1 MTSTLQQRYRV
12 DIVPELK
19 KRFGEANLLALPK
32 LSKIVLNVGMNLNAQ
47 KDPKF
52 VETVRQTLTRITG
65 QHPVERLAKKSVS
78 SFKIRS
84 GQLVGMV
91 VTLRGRRMWDFF
103 EKLVAIVFPRTR
115 DFWGLSPT
123 LVDQHGNCS
132 IGFKEHLAFPEIRSD
147 EVERVHGLEVTIVL
161 RSASR
166 EQALTLYQL
175 LGLPLKHET

>member
-1 MTSTLQQRYRV
+1 MQSTLQEHYRISV
-12 DIVPELK
+12 VPELMR
-19 KRFGEANLLALPK
+19 RFGHANLLALPR
-32 LSKIVLNVGMNLNAQ
+32 LSKIIVNVGINVNAQ

-52 VETVRQTLTRITG
+52 IETVRQTLTRITG

-78 SFKIRS
+78 SFKIRG
-84 GQLVGMV
+84 GQLVGMM

-103 EKLVAIVFPRTR
+103 EKLAAIVFPRTR

-161 RSASR
+161 ASTSR
-166 EQALTLYQL
+166 EQALVLYQL
-175 LGLPLKHET
+175 LGLPFKHE